1 MRRLWP
7 LTARGT
13 GAVALAVGKIVPEI
27 SDSSTTWPYAVIGA
41 GYALTPA
48 PTVVARTVVTEGI
61 RAQRM
66 DSETFRLRFAPVVE
80 LPPAIEVRHAPR
92 SAEASNAGAVP
103 RLTPAATPPRRLR
116 SRAVRLDV
124 CQRHGMRKVSYG
136 RTWRCRR

>member
-1 MRRLWP
+1 MRF
-7 LTARGT
+7 AIM
-13 GAVALAVGKIVPEI
+13 LATIPVV
-27 SDSSTTWPYAVIGA
+27 TIGA

-66 DSETFRLRFAPVVE
+66 DSGTFRLRFSPVVE
-80 LPPAIEVRHAPR
+80 LPPAIEVRRVATT
-92 SAEASNAGAVP
+92 AVDNAGAVP

-124 CQRHGMRKVSYG
+124 CQRHNMRKVHYG